1 MTTKQQSQNK
11 TNEDDYLYEEAL
23 TSLKKLNQ
31 DVFLND
37 LNEQIKGFTQNVSQ
51 DISELQTTLKD
62 EIQFTT
68 LSVNSTIEALKD
80 YTDKSK
86 ENLEEQ
92 DHNIRG
98 YFTDFFNYFNDQ
110 ISSTVNQVQTSNELF
125 IKEFAK
131 SMQHYEENLQRYNDR
146 HEVFYEAFEKENT
159 KLEHLV
165 ESFKESTIGNISML
179 KEIRKDW
186 LVSIDQLQTTLTEKI
201 DFLQRLNEE
210 HCTFISK
217 SNETIVS
224 ELEKNNERNE
234 NIMNQHEQNQ
244 LMLKNELEQ
253 TIENF
258 KAFLTD
264 INEQHQ
270 IQLQTSIENLNAENT
285 QLKTKLQEQT
295 ILIKSNQNTNSIFSI
310 ILGVMII
317 ALIIL
322 QFVK

>member
-1 MTTKQQSQNK
+1 MTTKQQLQNK

-23 TSLKKLNQ
+23 TSLKQLNQ

-37 LNEQIKGFTQNVSQ
+37 LNEQMKGFILNVSQ
-51 DISELQTTLKD
+51 DILELQTTLKG

-92 DHNIRG
+92 DVNIRG
-98 YFTDFFNYFNDQ
+98 YFTDFFNYFNEQ
-110 ISSTVNQVQTSNELF
+110 ISSTVNQVQTSNDLF
-125 IKEFAK
+125 IKEIAK
-131 SMQHYEENLQRYNDR
+131 SMQHHEENLQRFND
-146 HEVFYEAFEKENT
+146 
-159 KLEHLV
+159 
-165 ESFKESTIGNISML
+165 
-179 KEIRKDW
+179 IRKDL
-186 LVSIDQLQTTLTEKI
+186 LVSINQLQTTLTEKI
-201 DFLQRLNEE
+201 DVLQQLNEE
-210 HCTFISK
+210 HRTFISK
-217 SNETIVS
+217 SNETVVI

-244 LMLKNELEQ
+244 LTLKNELEQ

-258 KAFLTD
+258 KAFITE

-270 IQLQTSIENLNAENT
+270 IQLQTSIENLNTKNT

-295 ILIKSNQNTNSIFSI
+295 TLIKSNQKTNSIFSI
-310 ILGVMII
+310 ILYVMII
-317 ALIIL
+317 VLIIL
-322 QFVK
+322 QFIN